1 MRPRSLSFTSESSLQ
16 TLAATALTAEK
27 LVCYVQIPWL
37 KNSSSAR
44 WEMAL
49 FPWSAYLAH
58 SGGIKAVLV
67 GRTPRATHPRT
78 PARGSPPPKRPPS
91 RLYGAAEALREV
103 TGIPMQYELRRALYK
118 RQVAA
123 LHEQLDTEALKAAWA
138 EGRAMTLEDA
148 VKEAVT
154 QGV

>member
-1 MRPRSLSFTSESSLQ
+1 
-16 TLAATALTAEK
+16 
-27 LVCYVQIPWL
+27 
-37 KNSSSAR
+37 
-44 WEMAL
+44 
-49 FPWSAYLAH
+49 
-58 SGGIKAVLV
+58 
-67 GRTPRATHPRT
+67 
-78 PARGSPPPKRPPS
+78 
-91 RLYGAAEALREV
+91 
-103 TGIPMQYELRRALYK
+103 MQYELRRALYK